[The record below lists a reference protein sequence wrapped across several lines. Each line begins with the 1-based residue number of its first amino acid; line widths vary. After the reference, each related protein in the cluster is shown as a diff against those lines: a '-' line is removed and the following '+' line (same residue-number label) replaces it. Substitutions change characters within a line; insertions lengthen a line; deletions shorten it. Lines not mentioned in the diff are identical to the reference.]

1 MPALITNK
9 NLGFTKQKCNCG
21 INSNT
26 IGGFQGIIYSS
37 KHNFVKNKSNKNKSN
52 KNKSNKNK
60 YKYKKTKSRK

>member
-21 INSNT
+21 IISNS
-26 IGGFQGIIYSS
+26 IGGFQKTI
-37 KHNFVKNKSNKNKSN
+37 NKSNKNKSN

-60 YKYKKTKSRK
+60 SNKIKVIKK